1 MCRPA
6 NAAQADN
13 NATSSD
19 GVTEIDFMFPIVPGV
34 NDGLIQVMNGM
45 VDQFNSV
52 NPHIVVTPI
61 YSGSY
66 VDTLRR
72 VIERVEAGNPPA
84 VVRENCCCF
93 VVLREYLMSLQL
105 LNNNH
110 ALDALNFVQFFSHM
124 SYRL

>member
-1 MCRPA
+1 MLSHRSLAALLMVMRRPA
-6 NAAQADN
+6 NAQADF

-52 NPHIVVTPI
+52 NPTIVVTPI

-66 VDTLRR
+66 GDTLRR

-84 VVRENCCCF
+84 VVRENCCCCCCCIA
-93 VVLREYLMSLQL
+93 RI
-105 LNNNH
+105 
-110 ALDALNFVQFFSHM
+110 
-124 SYRL
+124 